1 MSPSAIQCQTYR
13 IKTAAVAVVVVLVVL
28 ASWAELY
35 IVSYRQVTDSLY

>member
-1 MSPSAIQCQTYR
+1 MPNYR
-13 IKTAAVAVVVVLVVL
+13 IKTAAVAVLVLVLVLVVL

>member
-13 IKTAAVAVVVVLVVL
+13 IKTAAAVVVVLVVL

>member
-1 MSPSAIQCQTYR
+1 MPNYR
-13 IKTAAVAVVVVLVVL
+13 IKTAAVAVLVLVLVLVLVVL

>member
-13 IKTAAVAVVVVLVVL
+13 IKTAAVAVVVLVVL